1 MAIAREGL
9 TLEEFLALPE
19 EKPALEYF
27 DGVVTQKVASRPRH
41 SALQVRLAIYLEGRL
56 GPRKLGRVFTELRTA
71 YGGAAPVPDLSVYRW
86 ERVPRGAAGGLADE
100 AREPPDLAIEIRS
113 PSQSLA
119 ALTRRCEW
127 YVANGVRVALLLND
141 RDESI
146 RAFRPDAPMT
156 VHRGNDPIS
165 PREIAPRLRLVPA
178 EVFAALR
185 AD

>member
-19 EKPALEYF
+19 EEPALEYF
-27 DGVVTQKVASRPRH
+27 DGVVTQKVAPRPRH
-41 SALQVRLAIYLEGRL
+41 GALQLEVGIYLDRRL
-56 GPRKLGRVFTELRTA
+56 RPNKLGRVFTELRTA
-71 YGGAAPVPDLSVYRW
+71 YAGAAPVPDLSVYRW
-86 ERVPRGAAGGLADE
+86 ERVPRSAAGGLADE
-100 AREPPDLAIEIRS
+100 ARESPDMAIEIRS
-113 PSQSLA
+113 PGQSLA

-146 RAFRPDAPMT
+146 RAFRPNAPMT
-156 VHRGNDPIS
+156 VHRGSDPI
-165 PREIAPRLRLVPA
+165 PLREIAPRLRLVPA
-178 EVFAALR
+178 DVFAALR